1 MRSDCT
7 QLGYIVCTLCTHC
20 VRSPQRLATCAFAG
34 ALQTQQGRA
43 QKVSPGANVFSW
55 QFCTRTSRS
64 RQLNRYG
71 WRAMGLQRWVGP
83 GGRGEGTNKVRDEKQ
98 PQRAGQEP
106 CLCVPNIVHCGT
118 QNRPWA
124 SAARAEVFFCYNSF
138 SGLSINRFGRLFVD
152 VTKDT
157 RRFSVKSRSVKIHGS
172 GEVSLA
178 ASAE

>member
-7 QLGYIVCTLCTHC
+7 QLGHIVCTLCTHC

-71 WRAMGLQRWVGP
+71 WRAMGLQRWVGW
-83 GGRGEGTNKVRDEKQ
+83 GGVWLEPVSQKTPHPPLLAPPLDLAGECEGLRLESAGTV
-98 PQRAGQEP
+98 
-106 CLCVPNIVHCGT
+106 
-118 QNRPWA
+118 
-124 SAARAEVFFCYNSF
+124 
-138 SGLSINRFGRLFVD
+138 
-152 VTKDT
+152 
-157 RRFSVKSRSVKIHGS
+157 
-172 GEVSLA
+172 
-178 ASAE
+178 

>member
-7 QLGYIVCTLCTHC
+7 QLGHIVCTLCTHC

-71 WRAMGLQRWVGP
+71 WRAMGLQRWVGW
-83 GGRGEGTNKVRDEKQ
+83 GEGTNKVRHEKQ

-106 CLCVPNIVHCGT
+106 CLCVPKIVHLH
-118 QNRPWA
+118 PK
-124 SAARAEVFFCYNSF
+124 SAVGFRCAGQMENVIMRFCLKCYF
-138 SGLSINRFGRLFVD
+138 LPLPRGLLP
-152 VTKDT
+152 
-157 RRFSVKSRSVKIHGS
+157 
-172 GEVSLA
+172 
-178 ASAE
+178 